1 MLKTRIHWIAE
12 VEFAT
17 SIVSIGVGTT
27 HPQLGLKLG
36 IRPINMNVI
45 PAGFTQGTSPD
56 LEVDFDDIARSA
68 TAIVEPSNFL
78 VVPTGLD
85 QAMISWEPDNTGWI
99 LQQSDGLSSANW
111 TDSPSGST
119 NLVIVPVTD
128 QRGLSRLIQP

>member
-1 MLKTRIHWIAE
+1 
-12 VEFAT
+12 
-17 SIVSIGVGTT
+17 
-27 HPQLGLKLG
+27 
-36 IRPINMNVI
+36 MNVI

-56 LEVDFDDIARSA
+56 LEVDFGDIARSA